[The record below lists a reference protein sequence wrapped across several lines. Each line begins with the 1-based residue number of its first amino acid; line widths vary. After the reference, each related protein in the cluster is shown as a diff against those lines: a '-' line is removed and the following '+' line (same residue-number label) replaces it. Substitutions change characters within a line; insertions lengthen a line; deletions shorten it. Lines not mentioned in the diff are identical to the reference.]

1 MRLQALLSVSLDELF
16 SQIADGVK
24 TLNIIVKAD
33 VAGSA
38 EAVKAS
44 LVKLSNEEILINL
57 KRVDFINRVKEDLYR
72 QASDK
77 NEINYLYLKSDE

>member
-1 MRLQALLSVSLDELF
+1 MELKDTAYHYF
-16 SQIADGVK
+16 LHIEEFQGKGEQKPIDFAQEEIK
-24 TLNIIVKAD
+24 
-33 VAGSA
+33 
-38 EAVKAS
+38 
-44 LVKLSNEEILINL
+44 EILINL

>member
-1 MRLQALLSVSLDELF
+1 MRALGIILAGGNNFKMRELSNKRA
-16 SQIADGVK
+16 IA
-24 TLNIIVKAD
+24 AMP
-33 VAGSA
+33 VAGSYRA
-38 EAVKAS
+38 IDFAQEEIK
-44 LVKLSNEEILINL
+44 EILINL